1 MEPSIE
7 RCIVLRRGAAS
18 FLREE
23 TKRRLIPTRGDEAS
37 PRSPFSFP
45 SPFSP
50 HLLVQGEG
58 SPPTKNR
65 QRATDCVG
73 NRGRAGISLFFSL
86 FFDHRQSKSTA
97 DSRFRRYRPI
107 VGGPCTDNFV
117 GQPPGGA
124 ALKRATW
131 TLSEALGPRLARAL
145 RRALKRLL
153 QPLLRRR
160 S

>member
-73 NRGRAGISLFFSL
+73 NRGRAGEREKKRDEVADRERKLLIESSNS
-86 FFDHRQSKSTA
+86 DGASSYSGSGSGEQRQQQHQRQQREAIAAATA
-97 DSRFRRYRPI
+97 ERS
-107 VGGPCTDNFV
+107 DN
-117 GQPPGGA
+117 GEQ
-124 ALKRATW
+124 RQW
-131 TLSEALGPRLARAL
+131 QR
-145 RRALKRLL
+145 
-153 QPLLRRR
+153 
-160 S
+160 